1 MHEVEP
7 TVSVNLAPTWGNTR
21 KIPNE
26 DSSDFEFDETNLF
39 EPDRFAGLDRI
50 DTGSRVAYGL
60 RFSSYGPR
68 ATEFSGVF
76 GQSYSF
82 TENEY
87 IPPEF
92 GRAGQSLGLCRR
104 VLCAPQPAARPL
116 LPLPPGQERPEVPPQ
131 DALAS
136 FGPSF
141 LRFNVGYVN
150 LSREPEAFDDE
161 RDVRRR
167 TRSGSNRAR
176 RSRWACASSSPTRS
190 PSAARPAATSAP
202 TRPSPIRRV

>member
-1 MHEVEP
+1 M
-7 TVSVNLAPTWGNTR
+7 VSLNLAPDLAATRR

-39 EPDRFAGLDRI
+39 EPNRFPGLDR
-50 DTGSRVAYGL
+50 GRGRRRVAYGL
-60 RFSSYGPR
+60 RFSSLGPR

-82 TENEY
+82 TEDES

-104 VLCAPQPAARPL
+104 VLRAAQPAARPQ
-116 LPLPPGQERPEVPPQ
+116 LPLPAGQGATCEFRRS

-141 LRFNVGYVN
+141 LRFNVGYIN
-150 LSREPEAFDDE
+150 LSREPEAFDDDDSEFAQPE
-161 RDVRRR
+161 RLRFARGDHRR
-167 TRSGSNRAR
+167 
-176 RSRWACASSSPTRS
+176 ACASSSPSRS
-190 PSAARPAATSAP
+190 RSAARPGATSAP
-202 TRPSPIRRV
+202 TETIANQAG